1 MSAAA
6 ADTRAAAPTARPE
19 PIPVYRDD
27 GPLALAIGALA
38 RPLLASVPPPLL
50 ILAALVPLL
59 AVAGFGGADV
69 SHGVAAAVLAWVLL
83 AAGASSGS
91 RPRPRAAWS
100 EPPLLRAT
108 EYTALI
114 WIAALEGPDA
124 YPAAFALLAALTF
137 RHYDLVYRLRH
148 RGVTPARWVSA
159 LGCGWD
165 GRLAI
170 AFVLLV
176 AGALPAGYYVAAA
189 VLGVAFV
196 AEAVYGWVGVGRVQ
210 RPLEYDD
217 EEDEGQ

>member
-6 ADTRAAAPTARPE
+6 TDARAAAPSRRAE

-27 GPLALAIGALA
+27 GPLALALGALA
-38 RPLLASVPPPLL
+38 RPLARVPAPLL
-50 ILAALVPLL
+50 ILTALVPLL
-59 AVAGFGGADV
+59 AVAAFGGADV
-69 SHGVAAAVLAWVLL
+69 SYGAAAAVLAWVLL

-91 RPRPRAAWS
+91 RPRPRAGWA

-114 WIAALEGPDA
+114 WIAALEGADA

-148 RGVTPARWVSA
+148 RGVVPARWVSA
-159 LGCGWD
+159 LSGGWD
-165 GRLAI
+165 GRLVV
-170 AFVLLV
+170 AFVLLI

-189 VLGVAFV
+189 VFGVAFV
-196 AEAVYGWVGVGRVQ
+196 GEAVYGWVAVGRVQ
-210 RPLEYDD
+210 RPLEYED

>member
-6 ADTRAAAPTARPE
+6 ADVGAAAPAARPE

-27 GPLALAIGALA
+27 GPLALALGALA
-38 RPLLASVPPPLL
+38 RPIARVPAPLL
-50 ILAALVPLL
+50 IAAALLPLL
-59 AVAGFGGADV
+59 AVAAFAGTDV
-69 SHGVAAAVLAWVLL
+69 SDAAAAGLVAWVVL

-91 RPRPRAAWS
+91 RPRARVSWA

-108 EYTALI
+108 EYSALI
-114 WIAALEGPDA
+114 WIAGLEGPDT

-148 RGVTPARWVSA
+148 RGVVPARWVSA
-159 LGCGWD
+159 LSGGWD
-165 GRLAI
+165 GRLAV

-189 VLGVAFV
+189 IFGVAFV
-196 AEAVYGWVGVGRVQ
+196 AEAVYGWLAIGRVQ
-210 RPLEYDD
+210 RPLEYED